1 MSVLLTDVYVF
12 PDLELRVCV
21 RGSLRFVTVIY
32 STDRCDDDDEE
43 EEEEATMKK

>member
-1 MSVLLTDVYVF
+1 VCVCVLTDVYVF

-21 RGSLRFVTVIY
+21 RGSLRFVTIH

-43 EEEEATMKK
+43 EEEERQQ